1 MLGKRKKKPAPRKGR
16 LWGPVGVGLLRH
28 LSPLPTDRDIPGSP
42 FGLVEEAARG
52 VEAEGPEV
60 VPEVLVD
67 VPEGLRSG
75 IELTSPSGSRD
86 RGGLG
91 YRSTIV
97 ADHVEVVDTEV
108 AAEWA
113 LTVMARD
120 LPVSWVGELTGA
132 AGGAFW

>member
-1 MLGKRKKKPAPRKGR
+1 
-16 LWGPVGVGLLRH
+16 
-28 LSPLPTDRDIPGSP
+28 
-42 FGLVEEAARG
+42 LVEEAARG

-60 VPEVLVD
+60 VSDILIDGPEVF
-67 VPEGLRSG
+67 RSG

-86 RGGLG
+86 RGGLR

-97 ADHVEVVDTEV
+97 ADHVVMV
-108 AAEWA
+108 AAKVTAEWSP
-113 LTVMARD
+113 TVMARD